1 MNVPSLQMY
10 KQSIPLTLAN
20 VVLKSF
26 AFMCPTVTAGPRVW
40 PHAVERSGS
49 MERKRLQDGD
59 SLRQV
64 RTSGGEEFS
73 DGIRPYPPISRRR
86 TNQANDDAC
95 RDPDK
100 KKEKKWSLGGLFRRR
115 KKDVESDSSSQEE
128 GNAPRKGFLA
138 RRRSRREKRK
148 QRNSKLVGTFDH
160 IVINPLTQPQNI
172 KPNTPSNMTVNDLK
186 LQNITAVSDIRLG
199 SVISNVGNRV
209 RGSRD
214 SSVGG
219 SIDRLSSRSS
229 HESLQQR
236 QARQETN
243 LTRNSSEGSGSLE
256 GATRRGRK
264 CIMARVEAL
273 RDRQRG
279 DSSSEEGDCF
289 MNSHASAVPRFKSD
303 DSLVTLQR
311 EGSFNRRSRV
321 ARTERYI
328 KRLSRDEES
337 ILKKE
342 AEMDPLH
349 RQRLCKSDAEGSFG
363 KSRSSTKEC
372 SNGKLAVTVAHRECA
387 DYEPRVY
394 GRKSSASPS
403 PAQSPLIRP
412 KNIPHRTPSAPSSS
426 TYESSISTFPTNNS
440 LHTNMTSSLD
450 RKVPQQPLNLRVSNI
465 HPVRIASPLPSS
477 KSSET
482 VSFQGLKNRFDYAMK
497 RPAENSSYKL
507 SSGCSSELSLPGQR
521 SISYD
526 NNIHRPSHLC
536 NSPSSPSTATDEVMV
551 VQFPVARLASFQNK
565 NLSCTT
571 PLGKGNNL
579 SPSCFVA
586 IKQSPPP
593 PPPRDPQRK
602 LFSPP
607 NVQQDTSRPMSY
619 AFENNSHQAPHHQLK
634 DYSNRGM
641 NQDQKVSN
649 AQLASLQ
656 QQHSS
661 ISKANEVGIPCISS
675 QKRSNSDDHIESK
688 FFLNSQGMR
697 PLSYNHSS
705 RPRPSSVTPEAMI
718 PRSQP
723 SSSPPQQQPPTQK
736 RFISRTP
743 DIQSVSKLQTSC
755 IPQLQYFAD
764 QHPRSRRPIH
774 IQCNNSKMGGHDQ
787 PYLSDSQV
795 VMKPPHQDRRN
806 PVLHVTDFWRQR
818 EQEDI
823 IKQRKL
829 HIASP
834 KPPLQTVSR
843 SDRSRSN
850 SPHPKDRQPDHVISP
865 EPIRGKT
872 AKFKIPPISFPVRPA
887 DSQSSLSGQSD
898 ISSSLPTTSSRFH
911 SEMSTYD
918 TCESSG
924 AQSGDSLRK
933 KDNSLFRPLSMV
945 LENSESQDQASKSEA
960 NEKIGK
966 SIAFVQDTQSNHQ
979 LKKEPPT
986 PPTRRF
992 SRQNSNSSLEA
1003 IEWMSEEG
1011 SEGSKKKRRST
1022 NLDDALTELEAI
1034 YKSLRLGDED
1044 LLDRAERRD
1053 LPTIHQQGD
1062 DLNDIMAYN
1071 SFSYRGAES
1080 DSGFNYG
1087 LVSSSAESLYGSDTP
1102 IRRHRAPPLRRS
1114 GIPDKVTDDMAFRRL
1129 NPKEKS
1135 GSQDIRNVVSQA
1147 GSYLL
1152 VSPVLGQ
1159 SASSEINFSGL
1170 EQKYINVAPKQEPDT
1185 TYDDV
1190 VYRNIRHTNN
1200 ALKVIDPQPPFGIP
1214 LGPVTAAPNSDYL
1227 HATPEDKYR
1236 PTFKPRKSPDVVKDD
1251 LAFRNLRKDQQK
1263 DPVLFPIDDLNT
1275 FLTTVNS
1282 SVNQKAD
1289 SNFSLRKKRAVR
1301 SLSANLQN
1309 IARKEPLSLSI
1320 NNCDQDFEKA
1330 QSLSD
1335 LPEALQVAQKILEG
1349 KDVIGGGTVKFRNLS
1364 LKSDASSENNRLG
1377 SDLECSSEITSQ
1389 GVRRHSSNPTS
1400 WLERAHLNDRLSLC
1414 TGTNTSTETLTD
1426 SRANLLQENL
1436 NKRSSWQQKLRVFIP
1451 PVSSNESAMQ
1461 LQRYTPPI
1469 TQERKLSRPPLD
1481 FNKHKSS
1488 IAPISNTENPLTLGP
1503 SLPVPETIPGSPLDE
1518 GQLEELLSAL
1528 AREAQV
1534 TSETLG
1540 RELKELTQDAIN
1552 LPYLKDSISKQI
1564 NESSIK
1570 KQTAEQD
1577 DLTVTSTKNNS
1588 DSSLPIAQLS
1598 ECLIQT
1604 RKNLE
1609 FKETQSIQQ
1618 QQDQSKKQIEDNDLV
1633 GRDPELQE
1641 KQRNMQELKMM
1652 ELDEIDQRKHK
1663 LVDMELQQLAA
1674 TEERLSSLLEDT
1686 APTLDGLK
1694 QNLKEFVESSRTFNN
1709 NSGEISTYD
1718 NVNETVENIQ
1728 TKELDIN
1735 QPADTSSKEQQ
1746 CEQHIKEENIVVINE
1761 TVGEESED
1769 RNKER
1774 CDTVPSKEETYCC
1787 VQSPND
1793 TSSSQADPTKIDTD
1807 ADALPQQGRGSE
1819 GEKACG
1825 WLSDRAPLWVACS
1838 YCIACTHQI
1847 AGLDLLMVLGIVL
1860 TIISIITALVM

>member
-1 MNVPSLQMY
+1 MASLMLTDSSQLTVDSFKKLPDQIMY
-10 KQSIPLTLAN
+10 PYAEPNDLEKH
-20 VVLKSF
+20 
-26 AFMCPTVTAGPRVW
+26 TVTAGPRVW
-40 PHAVERSGS
+40 PHAVERSES
-49 MERKRLQDGD
+49 MERKRLQDVD

-86 TNQANDDAC
+86 TSQANDDAC

-115 KKDVESDSSSQEE
+115 KKDESDSSSQEE

-186 LQNITAVSDIRLG
+186 LPNITAVSDIPLG
-199 SVISNVGNRV
+199 SVISNVGSRV

-289 MNSHASAVPRFKSD
+289 VNSHASAVPRFKSD

-342 AEMDPLH
+342 AEMDPLQ

-363 KSRSSTKEC
+363 KSRTGTKGC
-372 SNGKLAVTVAHRECA
+372 SNGKWAVTVANRECA

-426 TYESSISTFPTNNS
+426 TYESSLSTFPTNNS
-440 LHTNMTSSLD
+440 LQTNMTSSLD
-450 RKVPQQPLNLRVSNI
+450 RKVPHQPLNLRVSNI

-482 VSFQGLKNRFDYAMK
+482 VSFQGLKNRFDYSMK

-507 SSGCSSELSLPGQR
+507 SSGCNSELSLPGQR

-526 NNIHRPSHLC
+526 NNIHRPSQLC

-551 VQFPVARLASFQNK
+551 VHFPVA
-565 NLSCTT
+565 
-571 PLGKGNNL
+571 
-579 SPSCFVA
+579 
-586 IKQSPPP
+586 
-593 PPPRDPQRK
+593 RDPQRK

-619 AFENNSHQAPHHQLK
+619 AFENNSHQGPHQQLK

-649 AQLASLQ
+649 AQLASPQ
-656 QQHSS
+656 QQHSP

-675 QKRSNSDDHIESK
+675 QKRSNSDDHIE
-688 FFLNSQGMR
+688 N
-697 PLSYNHSS
+697 
-705 RPRPSSVTPEAMI
+705 
-718 PRSQP
+718 
-723 SSSPPQQQPPTQK
+723 
-736 RFISRTP
+736 
-743 DIQSVSKLQTSC
+743 
-755 IPQLQYFAD
+755 

-774 IQCNNSKMGGHDQ
+774 IQCNNSKMSGHDQ

-818 EQEDI
+818 EQEGVV
-823 IKQRKL
+823 KQRKL

-850 SPHPKDRQPDHVISP
+850 SPHPKDRQPDYVISP
-865 EPIRGKT
+865 ESIRGKT

-933 KDNSLFRPLSMV
+933 KDNSIFRPLSMV

-966 SIAFVQDTQSNHQ
+966 AIAFVQDTKSNHQ

-1062 DLNDIMAYN
+1062 DLNGIMAYN
-1071 SFSYRGAES
+1071 SYSYRGAES

-1102 IRRHRAPPLRRS
+1102 MRRHRAPPLRRS

-1129 NPKEKS
+1129 NHKEKS

-1159 SASSEINFSGL
+1159 SASSETNFSGL
-1170 EQKYINVAPKQEPDT
+1170 EQKYINIAPKQEPDT

-1190 VYRNIRHTNN
+1190 VFRNIRHTNN
-1200 ALKVIDPQPPFGIP
+1200 TLKVIDPQPPFGIP

-1263 DPVLFPIDDLNT
+1263 DPVLFPIDDLNI

-1282 SVNQKAD
+1282 NVNQKSD

-1309 IARKEPLSLSI
+1309 ITRKEPLSLSI

-1364 LKSDASSENNRLG
+1364 LTSGASSENNRLG

-1389 GVRRHSSNPTS
+1389 GVRRHSSNPTG
-1400 WLERAHLNDRLSLC
+1400 WLERTHLNDRLSLC

-1426 SRANLLQENL
+1426 SRANLLQESL

-1451 PVSSNESAMQ
+1451 PVSSNESTMQ

-1488 IAPISNTENPLTLGP
+1488 IAPIPITESPLTLGP

-1564 NESSIK
+1564 NEASIEK
-1570 KQTAEQD
+1570 PNVEQD
-1577 DLTVTSTKNNS
+1577 DFTVNSTKNDS
-1588 DSSLPIAQLS
+1588 VSSLPISQLS
-1598 ECLIQT
+1598 ECLKQT

-1609 FKETQSIQQ
+1609 FNETQSIQQ
-1618 QQDQSKKQIEDNDLV
+1618 QRDQQIKQIEYNNLV

-1641 KQRNMQELKMM
+1641 KQQNIQELKMK

-1663 LVDMELQQLAA
+1663 LVEMELQQLAA
-1674 TEERLSSLLEDT
+1674 TEERLPSLLDDT

-1718 NVNETVENIQ
+1718 NVNETTENIP
-1728 TKELDIN
+1728 TKELDTN
-1735 QPADTSSKEQQ
+1735 KTADTSSKEQQ
-1746 CEQHIKEENIVVINE
+1746 CEQHTKEENPMGINE
-1761 TVGEESED
+1761 TVSEEAED
-1769 RNKER
+1769 KNQER
-1774 CDTVPSKEETYCC
+1774 CDTVPSKEEPYCC
-1787 VQSPND
+1787 VQSPKD
-1793 TSSSQADPTKIDTD
+1793 PSSSQTDPTKSDTD
-1807 ADALPQQGRGSE
+1807 ADALPQQCRGSE

-1825 WLSDRAPLWVACS
+1825 WLLDRAPLWVACS

-1847 AGLDLLMVLGIVL
+1847 AGLDLLMILGIVL

>member
-1 MNVPSLQMY
+1 MDGLFV
-10 KQSIPLTLAN
+10 
-20 VVLKSF
+20 KSF
-26 AFMCPTVTAGPRVW
+26 LTVTAGPRVW

-86 TNQANDDAC
+86 TSQANDDAC

-394 GRKSSASPS
+394 CRKSSASPS

-482 VSFQGLKNRFDYAMK
+482 VSFQGLKNRFDYSMK

-526 NNIHRPSHLC
+526 NNIHRPSQLC
-536 NSPSSPSTATDEVMV
+536 NSPPSPSTATDEVMV
-551 VQFPVARLASFQNK
+551 VQFPVA
-565 NLSCTT
+565 
-571 PLGKGNNL
+571 
-579 SPSCFVA
+579 
-586 IKQSPPP
+586 
-593 PPPRDPQRK
+593 
-602 LFSPP
+602 
-607 NVQQDTSRPMSY
+607 
-619 AFENNSHQAPHHQLK
+619 
-634 DYSNRGM
+634 
-641 NQDQKVSN
+641 
-649 AQLASLQ
+649 
-656 QQHSS
+656 
-661 ISKANEVGIPCISS
+661 
-675 QKRSNSDDHIESK
+675 
-688 FFLNSQGMR
+688 SQGMR

-723 SSSPPQQQPPTQK
+723 SSSPPQQQPPNQK

-818 EQEDI
+818 EQEGI

-834 KPPLQTVSR
+834 KPPLQNVSR

-945 LENSESQDQASKSEA
+945 LENSESLDQSSKSET

-966 SIAFVQDTQSNHQ
+966 STAFVQDTQSNHQ

-1320 NNCDQDFEKA
+1320 NNCDQNFEKA

-1349 KDVIGGGTVKFRNLS
+1349 KDVIGGGTVKFINLS
-1364 LKSDASSENNRLG
+1364 QKSDASSENNRLG

-1426 SRANLLQENL
+1426 SRANLLQESL

-1451 PVSSNESAMQ
+1451 PVSSNESAIQ

-1488 IAPISNTENPLTLGP
+1488 IAPIPITENPLTLGP

-1564 NESSIK
+1564 NESSIE
-1570 KQTAEQD
+1570 KQTVEQD
-1577 DLTVTSTKNNS
+1577 DFTVTSTS
-1588 DSSLPIAQLS
+1588 PIDQLS

-1618 QQDQSKKQIEDNDLV
+1618 QQDQPKKQIEDNDLV

-1674 TEERLSSLLEDT
+1674 TEERLSSLLDDT

-1718 NVNETVENIQ
+1718 HVNETMESIQ

-1735 QPADTSSKEQQ
+1735 KHADTSSKEQQ
-1746 CEQHIKEENIVVINE
+1746 CEQHTKEENTVVINE

-1774 CDTVPSKEETYCC
+1774 CDTVPSKEEPYCC

-1793 TSSSQADPTKIDTD
+1793 PSSSQADPTKSDTD

-1825 WLSDRAPLWVACS
+1825 WLLDRAPLWVACS

-1847 AGLDLLMVLGIVL
+1847 AGLDLLMLLGIVL

>member
-1 MNVPSLQMY
+1 MC
-10 KQSIPLTLAN
+10 KARQSSHSVTIEKELGDRC
-20 VVLKSF
+20 
-26 AFMCPTVTAGPRVW
+26 MTVTAGPRVW

-49 MERKRLQDGD
+49 MERKRLQDVD

-86 TNQANDDAC
+86 TSQANDDAC

-115 KKDVESDSSSQEE
+115 KKDESDSSSQEE

-186 LQNITAVSDIRLG
+186 LPNITAVSDIPLG
-199 SVISNVGNRV
+199 SVISNVGSRV

-289 MNSHASAVPRFKSD
+289 VNSHASAVPRFKSD

-311 EGSFNRRSRV
+311 EGSFNRRSRI

-342 AEMDPLH
+342 AEMDPLQ

-363 KSRSSTKEC
+363 KSRTGTKGC
-372 SNGKLAVTVAHRECA
+372 SNGKWAVSVAHRECA
-387 DYEPRVY
+387 DYEPRAY

-426 TYESSISTFPTNNS
+426 TYESSVSTFPTNNS
-440 LHTNMTSSLD
+440 LQTNMTSSLD
-450 RKVPQQPLNLRVSNI
+450 RKVPHQPLNLRVSNI

-482 VSFQGLKNRFDYAMK
+482 VSFQGLKNRFDYSMK
-497 RPAENSSYKL
+497 RPAENLSYKL
-507 SSGCSSELSLPGQR
+507 SSGCNSELSLPGQR

-526 NNIHRPSHLC
+526 NNIHRPSQLC
-536 NSPSSPSTATDEVMV
+536 NSPSSPSTVTDEVMV

-607 NVQQDTSRPMSY
+607 NVQQDNSRPMSY
-619 AFENNSHQAPHHQLK
+619 AFENNSHQAPHQQLK
-634 DYSNRGM
+634 DYSIRGM

-649 AQLASLQ
+649 GQLASP
-656 QQHSS
+656 QHQYSS
-661 ISKANEVGIPCISS
+661 ISKANE
-675 QKRSNSDDHIESK
+675 
-688 FFLNSQGMR
+688 
-697 PLSYNHSS
+697 
-705 RPRPSSVTPEAMI
+705 
-718 PRSQP
+718 
-723 SSSPPQQQPPTQK
+723 
-736 RFISRTP
+736 
-743 DIQSVSKLQTSC
+743 SVSKLQTSC

-774 IQCNNSKMGGHDQ
+774 IQCNNSKMSGHDQ

-806 PVLHVTDFWRQR
+806 PVLHATDFWRQR
-818 EQEDI
+818 EQEGVV
-823 IKQRKL
+823 KQRKL

-865 EPIRGKT
+865 ESIRGKT

-898 ISSSLPTTSSRFH
+898 ISSSLPTTSSIFH

-918 TCESSG
+918 TCESSS

-945 LENSESQDQASKSEA
+945 LENSESQDQVSKSEA

-1062 DLNDIMAYN
+1062 DGNDVMAYN

-1159 SASSEINFSGL
+1159 SASSETNFSGL
-1170 EQKYINVAPKQEPDT
+1170 EQKSINVAPKQEPDT

-1236 PTFKPRKSPDVVKDD
+1236 PTFKPRKSPD
-1251 LAFRNLRKDQQK
+1251 
-1263 DPVLFPIDDLNT
+1263 
-1275 FLTTVNS
+1275 
-1282 SVNQKAD
+1282 
-1289 SNFSLRKKRAVR
+1289 
-1301 SLSANLQN
+1301 
-1309 IARKEPLSLSI
+1309 
-1320 NNCDQDFEKA
+1320 
-1330 QSLSD
+1330 
-1335 LPEALQVAQKILEG
+1335 ALQVAQKILEG

-1364 LKSDASSENNRLG
+1364 LTSGVSSENNRLG
-1377 SDLECSSEITSQ
+1377 SDLEGSSEITSQ

-1426 SRANLLQENL
+1426 SRANLLQESL

-1451 PVSSNESAMQ
+1451 PVSSNESTIQ

-1488 IAPISNTENPLTLGP
+1488 IAPIPITDNPLTLGP

-1540 RELKELTQDAIN
+1540 RELKELAQDAIN
-1552 LPYLKDSISKQI
+1552 LPYLKDSISKQV
-1564 NESSIK
+1564 NETSIEK
-1570 KQTAEQD
+1570 PNVEQNGFI
-1577 DLTVTSTKNNS
+1577 VNSTKNNS
-1588 DSSLPIAQLS
+1588 DSSLPINQLS
-1598 ECLIQT
+1598 ECLKQT

-1609 FKETQSIQQ
+1609 FKETQSILQQ
-1618 QQDQSKKQIEDNDLV
+1618 RDQQIKQIEDNNLV
-1633 GRDPELQE
+1633 GRDSELQE
-1641 KQRNMQELKMM
+1641 KQQNMQELKMI

-1663 LVDMELQQLAA
+1663 LVEMELQQLAA
-1674 TEERLSSLLEDT
+1674 TEERLPSLLDDT

-1718 NVNETVENIQ
+1718 NVNETMENIP
-1728 TKELDIN
+1728 TKELDTN
-1735 QPADTSSKEQQ
+1735 KTADTSFKEQQ
-1746 CEQHIKEENIVVINE
+1746 CDQHTKEENPIGINE
-1761 TVGEESED
+1761 TVSEEAED
-1769 RNKER
+1769 KNKER
-1774 CDTVPSKEETYCC
+1774 CDTVPSKEEPYCC
-1787 VQSPND
+1787 VQSKDP
-1793 TSSSQADPTKIDTD
+1793 SSSQADPTKSDTD
-1807 ADALPQQGRGSE
+1807 ADALPQQCCGSE

-1825 WLSDRAPLWVACS
+1825 WLLDRAPLWVACS